1 MSRPTMAGRRARAVS
16 RSPRRQDS
24 RHGTL
29 HRELQSRLEH
39 LQQDYADLHAALFE
53 GVRVHRRLCA
63 PRLIQVGHAEIASE
77 VFAVRYLPGDFFTA
91 EHVDGGVILA
101 LGDVCGKG
109 VAAGMWTPCLIG
121 LVRAHAAASSSPEA
135 IVSAVNAEFCRMM
148 APLAS
153 MVVMRLD
160 PGSGALD
167 YCSAGHP
174 PMLLQ
179 RGHGDLEWLSVG
191 GTLLGISPGAAFA
204 SGHVDLQAG
213 DTLLAYSDGVVEAHD
228 GVDEPFGGER
238 LAAELRR
245 ADDCPADA
253 LLFSVLA
260 AVQDFVAPH
269 ALADDTSLAVVR
281 YARPR

>member
-1 MSRPTMAGRRARAVS
+1 MSRPTMAGRRAHAVT

-24 RHGTL
+24 PHGAP
-29 HRELQSRLEH
+29 HRELQLRLEH

-121 LVRAHAAASSSPEA
+121 LIRAHAAASSSPEA

-160 PGSGALD
+160 SESGALD

-174 PMLLQ
+174 PMLLR
-179 RGHGDLEWLSVG
+179 RGHADLEWLSVG
-191 GTLLGISPGAAFA
+191 GTLLGISPEAAFA
-204 SGHVDLQAG
+204 PLQFDLQDG
-213 DTLLAYSDGVVEAHD
+213 ETLLALYEFV
-228 GVDEPFGGER
+228 
-238 LAAELRR
+238 
-245 ADDCPADA
+245 
-253 LLFSVLA
+253 
-260 AVQDFVAPH
+260 FVANYV
-269 ALADDTSLAVVR
+269 L
-281 YARPR
+281 YEQFG